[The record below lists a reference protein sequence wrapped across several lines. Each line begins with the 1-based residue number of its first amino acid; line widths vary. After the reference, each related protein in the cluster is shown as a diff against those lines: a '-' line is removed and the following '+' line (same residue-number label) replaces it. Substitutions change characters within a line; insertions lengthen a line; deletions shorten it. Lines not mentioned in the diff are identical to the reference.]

1 MLSIVGKTTRSIKET
16 VKLFL
21 QILHDRRI
29 RKGSDADYRIATYGF
44 PKGETGSWFCSLI
57 EERTGKKVAF
67 SWYKPSLLLT
77 SLFGISWLL
86 KILLSTCKQP
96 SVFFSGENLRTLKK
110 YRDYR
115 DYLGSLPSLAL
126 GFDHGERDN
135 YRRFPLWLLYIF
147 PAVFAARA
155 SVQDIQKRLDRI
167 ERRSLKPKKKFAAM
181 IASHSGYH
189 NRNKNDGD
197 GALVSRADITKLV
210 KRIEHI
216 HCPGKLLHND
226 NSLLEKFDDD
236 KKKYLQQFRFNIC
249 AENAAAPGYVTEKLF
264 ESFEA
269 GAIPIYWGDY
279 PPEPAI
285 VNPERIIFWHGDSDN
300 SEALRKIKEI
310 NSSETKRQQFLAN
323 PIFRKT
329 AAAEIFNYF
338 QIINT
343 DLIELLSK
351 KTK

>member
-147 PAVFAARA
+147 PAEFVARA
-155 SVQDIQKRLDRI
+155 SVQDIQKELDLI
-167 ERRSLKPKKKFAAM
+167 ESRSFKSKKMFAAM

-189 NRNKNDGD
+189 NRKKIDGK
-197 GALVSRADITKLV
+197 GAPVSRVDITKRV

-216 HCPGKLLHND
+216 CCPGKLLHND
-226 NSLLEKFDDD
+226 NSLLENFADD

-285 VNPERIIFWHGDSDN
+285 VKPERIIFWHAASDN
-300 SEALRKIKEI
+300 SEALKKIEEI
-310 NSSETKRQQFLAN
+310 NSSEAARKKFLAN
-323 PIFRKT
+323 PIFTKT

-343 DLIELLSK
+343 ALIELLSK
-351 KTK
+351 KNT